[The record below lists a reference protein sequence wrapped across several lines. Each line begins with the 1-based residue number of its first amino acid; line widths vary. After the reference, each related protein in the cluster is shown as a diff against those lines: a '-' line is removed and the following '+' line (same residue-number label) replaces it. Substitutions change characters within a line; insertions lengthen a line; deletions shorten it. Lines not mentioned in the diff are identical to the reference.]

1 MLNINTKQLSFIT
14 FLIAYIFFIPHI
26 LTPSFAQETEKT
38 SPMDL
43 EVLLGETT
51 STPRGMS
58 GGLKFQYEMAEL
70 LGERVG
76 PDDSGNVH
84 HAGGFQ
90 AFIQALRSSFPER
103 ESTDISITSCL

>member
-1 MLNINTKQLSFIT
+1 MEVIMLNINTKQFSIIT
-14 FLIAYIFFIPHI
+14 FLIVYIFFIPHI
-26 LTPSFAQETEKT
+26 LTPSLAQETEKS

-51 STPRGMS
+51 ATPREMS

-84 HAGGFQ
+84 HAGDSGRNVGAEQ
-90 AFIQALRSSFPER
+90 TKETQVQGLLG
-103 ESTDISITSCL
+103 TT